1 MQKYGKW
8 EVIKELG
15 EGGQGRVYLVKDT
28 DKTGDTLKRLGEIKK
43 GITNLAAAQTHQVN
57 IEMGNLLVEAIS
69 HLTPQTID
77 SSALGA
83 LKLLHKP
90 KVDAGYQKAKERMN
104 EEVKALSQVNHPN
117 ILKILDQNLEE
128 GWFVGEYHERG
139 TLWVQKGLY
148 KGNLLRALESFKPLV
163 DGVRELHRAKL
174 FSQGHQASQRIHCT
188 GWKPYARRF
197 GHCIF

>member
-83 LKLLHKP
+83 
-90 KVDAGYQKAKERMN
+90 
-104 EEVKALSQVNHPN
+104 
-117 ILKILDQNLEE
+117 
-128 GWFVGEYHERG
+128 
-139 TLWVQKGLY
+139 
-148 KGNLLRALESFKPLV
+148 
-163 DGVRELHRAKL
+163 
-174 FSQGHQASQRIHCT
+174 QAAT
-188 GWKPYARRF
+188 
-197 GHCIF
+197 